1 VPASGS
7 SDKKNSQ
14 LSASV
19 TDDPSDCYRVPLD
32 LARGSHSG
40 LFDSHAPAR
49 SLIRPTSERQEPSPV
64 QSGCFAR
71 PSRRRGHW
79 G

>member
-14 LSASV
+14 PSASV

-32 LARGSHSG
+32 LARVAIPACSTATPRR
-40 LFDSHAPAR
+40 AP
-49 SLIRPTSERQEPSPV
+49 
-64 QSGCFAR
+64 
-71 PSRRRGHW
+71 
-79 G
+79 